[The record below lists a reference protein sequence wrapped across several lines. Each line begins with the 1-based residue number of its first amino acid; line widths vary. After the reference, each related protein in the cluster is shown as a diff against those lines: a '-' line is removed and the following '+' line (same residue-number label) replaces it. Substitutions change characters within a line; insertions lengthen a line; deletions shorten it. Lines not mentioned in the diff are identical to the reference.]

1 MTEKESKTKNW
12 DKCKKQKYW
21 QWLQWKVKFHIW
33 SICTFSYVVQLF
45 LNSSCTKNFLSKWQM
60 LYRKFN
66 SQYDSLETFVKLYAW
81 PNLSWMSHFI
91 MLMLKSRSKFNT
103 LTNIMN
109 IHEIIEQSQQRRIIS
124 NLTYFSMKNVRIRS
138 FFWSIFSHIYFKWII
153 QIFQISDIE
162 PTWWRFVFLDCC
174 LILFVKNLTWVL
186 WISSTIT
193 LCNRF
198 RTMQAITG

>member
-1 MTEKESKTKNW
+1 MTEKESNTVNW

-66 SQYDSLETFVKLYAW
+66 SQYDSLETFVKFYAW

-103 LTNIMN
+103 LINIMN
-109 IHEIIEQSQQRRIIS
+109 IHEIIEQKPAAKDHLKPDLFQHEKCQNTELFLVRIFPYLFQMGNSNIS
-124 NLTYFSMKNVRIRS
+124 N
-138 FFWSIFSHIYFKWII
+138 FSHRTNLMKVCFPW
-153 QIFQISDIE
+153 
-162 PTWWRFVFLDCC
+162 L
-174 LILFVKNLTWVL
+174 LFNIV
-186 WISSTIT
+186 
-193 LCNRF
+193 C
-198 RTMQAITG
+198 